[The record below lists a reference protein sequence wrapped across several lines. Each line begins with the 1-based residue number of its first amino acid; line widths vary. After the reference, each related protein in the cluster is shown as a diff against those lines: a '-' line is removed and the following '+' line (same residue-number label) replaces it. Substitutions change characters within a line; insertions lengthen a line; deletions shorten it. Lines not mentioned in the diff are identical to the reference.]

1 MFSVTYTYVSV
12 NAKHTE
18 KIRIAKKKKDERKRK
33 NYKKIEKKII
43 PLSVFLIFYFYNLK
57 KRHTIIIKTITEG
70 TTMFLKYYSLINY
83 ILYKN
88 RREFEN
94 SFDCYPQK
102 TVYEFYI
109 RESTGGIKI
118 RQKEHNAIHVSLF
131 SNSGSYIT
139 LYLRNF
145 TPEDLVAVMNSLIKQ
160 KKELGYERLIC
171 LLSELKN
178 DERLSLLMKL
188 SKMK

>member
-1 MFSVTYTYVSV
+1 MKILQIMCHPDFDGKHRISNILAKIGEEKLIEEGFNNIEKINLYNPSTYIPMMDKFMFNYEGVQL
-12 NAKHTE
+12 TE
-18 KIRIAKKKKDERKRK
+18 KEQQD
-33 NYKKIEKKII
+33 
-43 PLSVFLIFYFYNLK
+43 
-57 KRHTIIIKTITEG
+57 
-70 TTMFLKYYSLINY
+70 
-83 ILYKN
+83 
-88 RREFEN
+88 
-94 SFDCYPQK
+94 
-102 TVYEFYI
+102 
-109 RESTGGIKI
+109 KI

-131 SNSGSYIT
+131 SNSGSYVT
-139 LYLRNF
+139 LYLRHF

>member
-1 MFSVTYTYVSV
+1 
-12 NAKHTE
+12 
-18 KIRIAKKKKDERKRK
+18 
-33 NYKKIEKKII
+33 
-43 PLSVFLIFYFYNLK
+43 
-57 KRHTIIIKTITEG
+57 
-70 TTMFLKYYSLINY
+70 MFLKYYSLINY

-94 SFDCYPQK
+94 SFDCYPKK

-109 RESTGGIKI
+109 RESTGGMKI
-118 RQKEHNAIHVSLF
+118 RQKEHKAIHVSLF

-178 DERLSLLMKL
+178 DESISLLMKL
-188 SKMK
+188 S

>member
-1 MFSVTYTYVSV
+1 MRERGIST
-12 NAKHTE
+12 
-18 KIRIAKKKKDERKRK
+18 KKLRSKQ
-33 NYKKIEKKII
+33 Y
-43 PLSVFLIFYFYNLK
+43 LYQFFLIFYFYNLEK
-57 KRHTIIIKTITEG
+57 KAYYNYKNKEG

-94 SFDCYPQK
+94 SFDCYPKK

-109 RESTGGIKI
+109 RESTGGMKI

-171 LLSELKN
+171 MLSELKN

>member
-1 MFSVTYTYVSV
+1 MRERGKTT
-12 NAKHTE
+12 
-18 KIRIAKKKKDERKRK
+18 KKLRSKQ
-33 NYKKIEKKII
+33 Y
-43 PLSVFLIFYFYNLK
+43 LYQFFLIFYFYNLE

-94 SFDCYPQK
+94 SFDCYPKK

-109 RESTGGIKI
+109 RESTGGMKI
-118 RQKEHNAIHVSLF
+118 RQKEHNAIHVSLV
-131 SNSGSYIT
+131 SNRGSYVT

-145 TPEDLVAVMNSLIKQ
+145 TPEDLVKVMISLIKQ

-178 DERLSLLMKL
+178 DESISLLMKL
-188 SKMK
+188 S

>member
-1 MFSVTYTYVSV
+1 
-12 NAKHTE
+12 
-18 KIRIAKKKKDERKRK
+18 
-33 NYKKIEKKII
+33 
-43 PLSVFLIFYFYNLK
+43 
-57 KRHTIIIKTITEG
+57 
-70 TTMFLKYYSLINY
+70 MFLKNFTLISH

-94 SFDCYPQK
+94 SFECYPKK

-109 RESTGGIKI
+109 RESTGGMKI
-118 RQKEHNAIHVSLF
+118 RQKEHNAIHVSLA
-131 SNSGSYIT
+131 SNRGSYIT

-145 TPEDLVAVMNSLIKQ
+145 TPEDLVTMMKSLIKQ

-188 SKMK
+188 S

>member
-1 MFSVTYTYVSV
+1 M
-12 NAKHTE
+12 
-18 KIRIAKKKKDERKRK
+18 
-33 NYKKIEKKII
+33 II
-43 PLSVFLIFYFYNLK
+43 LK
-57 KRHTIIIKTITEG
+57 EG
-70 TTMFLKYYSLINY
+70 TIMFLKYYSLINY

-94 SFDCYPQK
+94 SFDCYPKK
-102 TVYEFYI
+102 TVYEFHI
-109 RESTGGIKI
+109 RESTGGMKI

-131 SNSGSYIT
+131 SNSGSYVT

-178 DERLSLLMKL
+178 DEHLSLLMKL

>member
-1 MFSVTYTYVSV
+1 MRERGIST
-12 NAKHTE
+12 
-18 KIRIAKKKKDERKRK
+18 KKLRSKQHLYQFFKFFIFIIWKKW
-33 NYKKIEKKII
+33 
-43 PLSVFLIFYFYNLK
+43 
-57 KRHTIIIKTITEG
+57 HTIIMIILKEE
-70 TTMFLKYYSLINY
+70 TTMFLKNYSLISY

-94 SFDCYPQK
+94 SFDCYPKK

-109 RESTGGIKI
+109 RESTGGMKI

>member
-1 MFSVTYTYVSV
+1 MTYTYVPV

-94 SFDCYPQK
+94 SFDCYPKK

-109 RESTGGIKI
+109 RESTGGMKI

-145 TPEDLVAVMNSLIKQ
+145 TPDDLVAVMNSLIKQ

>member
-1 MFSVTYTYVSV
+1 
-12 NAKHTE
+12 
-18 KIRIAKKKKDERKRK
+18 
-33 NYKKIEKKII
+33 
-43 PLSVFLIFYFYNLK
+43 
-57 KRHTIIIKTITEG
+57 
-70 TTMFLKYYSLINY
+70 MFLKNY
-83 ILYKN
+83 TIISNILYKN

-94 SFDCYPQK
+94 TFDCYPKK

-109 RESTGGIKI
+109 RESAGEMKI
-118 RQKEHNAIHVSLF
+118 RQKEHNAIHVSLV
-131 SNSGSYIT
+131 SNRGSYVT

-145 TPEDLVAVMNSLIKQ
+145 TPEDLEAMMNSLIKQ

-188 SKMK
+188 S

>member
-1 MFSVTYTYVSV
+1 
-12 NAKHTE
+12 
-18 KIRIAKKKKDERKRK
+18 
-33 NYKKIEKKII
+33 
-43 PLSVFLIFYFYNLK
+43 
-57 KRHTIIIKTITEG
+57 
-70 TTMFLKYYSLINY
+70 MFLKYFSLISY

-94 SFDCYPQK
+94 SFDCYPKK

-109 RESTGGIKI
+109 RESTGGMKI

-131 SNSGSYIT
+131 SNSGSYVT

>member
-1 MFSVTYTYVSV
+1 
-12 NAKHTE
+12 
-18 KIRIAKKKKDERKRK
+18 
-33 NYKKIEKKII
+33 
-43 PLSVFLIFYFYNLK
+43 
-57 KRHTIIIKTITEG
+57 
-70 TTMFLKYYSLINY
+70 MFLKYYSLINY

-94 SFDCYPQK
+94 SFDCYPKK

-109 RESTGGIKI
+109 RESTGGMKI
-118 RQKEHNAIHVSLF
+118 RQKEHNAIHSALMLLSLLKYYLLYKETGSEQLKVF

-145 TPEDLVAVMNSLIKQ
+145 TSEDLVAVMNSLIKQ

>member
-1 MFSVTYTYVSV
+1 MTYTCVSV

-18 KIRIAKKKKDERKRK
+18 KSELQKKLRDERKGIST
-33 NYKKIEKKII
+33 KKLRSKQY
-43 PLSVFLIFYFYNLK
+43 LYQFFLIFYFYNLK

-94 SFDCYPQK
+94 SFDCYPKK

-188 SKMK
+188 SKVK

>member
-1 MFSVTYTYVSV
+1 
-12 NAKHTE
+12 
-18 KIRIAKKKKDERKRK
+18 
-33 NYKKIEKKII
+33 
-43 PLSVFLIFYFYNLK
+43 
-57 KRHTIIIKTITEG
+57 
-70 TTMFLKYYSLINY
+70 MFLKNYSLINY

-94 SFDCYPQK
+94 SFDCYPKK

-109 RESTGGIKI
+109 RESAGGMKI
-118 RQKEHNAIHVSLF
+118 RQKEHNAIHVSLV
-131 SNSGSYIT
+131 SSRGNYVT

-145 TPEDLVAVMNSLIKQ
+145 TPEDLLTVMNSLIKQ

-178 DERLSLLMKL
+178 DESISLLMKL
-188 SKMK
+188 S